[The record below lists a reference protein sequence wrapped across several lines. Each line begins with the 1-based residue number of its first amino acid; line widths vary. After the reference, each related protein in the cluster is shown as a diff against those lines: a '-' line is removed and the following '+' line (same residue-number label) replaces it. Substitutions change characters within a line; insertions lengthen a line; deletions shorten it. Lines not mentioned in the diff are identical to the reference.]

1 MDIQKHVPVIVL
13 LDKQASSERMQ
24 IREWF
29 ENSRFATFETTN
41 VFDALEQLS
50 DFTMET
56 RPDVVLLNVD
66 CSENEM
72 SIVENVSELPVVA
85 FRNSGSSNSV
95 RTGKYFNSNIGEM
108 ASRLNE
114 LIPHH

>member
-1 MDIQKHVPVIVL
+1 M
-13 LDKQASSERMQ
+13 E

-29 ENSRFATFETTN
+29 ENSRFATFEATN

-66 CSENEM
+66 CSDDEM

-85 FRNSGSSNSV
+85 FPNGGSSNSH
-95 RTGKYFNSNIGEM
+95 RTGKYFNANIGKV